1 MILRKWQL
9 KQIRGAEGAMP
20 ERGELPTSVL
30 YELPA
35 CLLIFDAGG
44 ELRLVTRRAEELLG
58 LSSDE
63 LAAGLR
69 DSGTSEPGAALVSKL
84 LSSALADPIR
94 LELERPDESRAEIEG
109 CVTRVGGSTIVTL
122 EDVSARERRE
132 RAERDFVTNAAHE
145 LQTPLAAITSAV
157 QVLQAGAKD
166 NAADRDRFLAH
177 VEAAC
182 GRLDRL
188 ARALLVLAR
197 AQTGVERPRQE
208 IVPVAA
214 LLSSVAGGLAPG
226 RRVDVDCAADV
237 AVLAN
242 RSLLEQ
248 ALANLGQNAAK
259 HSRGPIVL
267 AGKRFDQA
275 VRIQVRDNGGGIS
288 ESDRERIFDRFYR
301 GDAPTDGFGLG
312 LSIAAEA
319 VKAIDGELELETS
332 SAGTSFSI
340 RLPGARMLT

>member
-1 MILRKWQL
+1 
-9 KQIRGAEGAMP
+9 MP

-35 CLLIFDAGG
+35 CVLIFDAAG

-58 LSSDE
+58 LPSDE
-63 LAAGLR
+63 IAAGLR
-69 DSGTSEPGAALVSKL
+69 DSGISAPGAALVSKL

-166 NAADRDRFLAH
+166 NVADRDRFLAH

-214 LLSSVAGGLAPG
+214 LLSSVADGLAPG
-226 RRVDVDCAADV
+226 RKVDVDCAADV

-242 RSLLEQ
+242 RPLLEQ

-259 HSRGPIVL
+259 HSR
-267 AGKRFDQA
+267 RT
-275 VRIQVRDNGGGIS
+275 
-288 ESDRERIFDRFYR
+288 DRARRNS
-301 GDAPTDGFGLG
+301 APTRPCSDPSARQRRRHQRGRPRTHLRPLLPRRSSDGRLRPR
-312 LSIAAEA
+312 A
-319 VKAIDGELELETS
+319 VDRSGGRQGDRRRS
-332 SAGTSFSI
+332 SSSRHRRRGRASRSDC
-340 RLPGARMLT
+340 RARGC